1 MRPAVFCTSVIVAA
15 VMTAAMAAQKPSD
28 DDRAAEGTLIS
39 VRGCVSGSL
48 LKSVVSDPGTGIGSV
63 DTSDRYRMVASKALK
78 AQIKKANKAYVEV
91 TGRVKPG
98 PQAVVKGTKM
108 GGTSVGI
115 GVAPGYESMDQR
127 NQYTPTIEVE
137 EIVVITSSC

>member
-1 MRPAVFCTSVIVAA
+1 MPAAVFCTSLMVAVVA
-15 VMTAAMAAQKPSD
+15 TLAGAAQKPSD
-28 DDRAAEGTLIS
+28 EARPADGTLIS

-48 LKSVVSDPGTGIGSV
+48 LKSVVADPGTAIGSP
-63 DTSDRYRMVASKALK
+63 DPSDRYRMIGSKTLK

-98 PQAVVKGTKM
+98 PQPVVKGTKM

-115 GVAPGYESMDQR
+115 GVAPGYESMDQQ

-137 EIVVITSSC
+137 EIVVITSTC